1 MPIYTIG
8 AVPNLEPTGT
18 VISQFVE
25 LRITNTTVARLEP
38 IVVNAYSVADSGP
51 EGIAEIRERHL
62 AIRSS
67 PGCSRLHSV

>member
-51 EGIAEIRERHL
+51 ED
-62 AIRSS
+62 S
-67 PGCSRLHSV
+67 